1 MKAVISVFT
10 LLLILTGCNT
20 WRKVVETDSLEH
32 VARTD
37 SIIERI
43 NTEIKPVNIPV
54 SLSVMLIPNDQLRSL
69 PEGGSFTKK
78 EGRATSTVTR
88 RGESFEFSANCD
100 SLSVLVESVTRD
112 LYRSRTESDSLRL
125 IVKEF
130 KTEVIKEPSGW
141 QWFQIWG
148 FRLMLAAVA
157 LYVLFKNV
165 DVWQLIKKLPELI
178 NRLIRKN

>member
-1 MKAVISVFT
+1 MKAVISVFA
-10 LLLILTGCNT
+10 LLLMLTGCNT
-20 WRKVVETDSLEH
+20 WRKVVETDNQER
-32 VARTD
+32 VTRTD

-43 NTEIKPVNIPV
+43 NTEVKPVNIPV
-54 SLSVMLIPNDQLRSL
+54 SLSVMLLPDSQLRSL

-78 EGRATSTVTR
+78 EGRATATITR
-88 RGESFEFSANCD
+88 RGDSYEVSANCD

-125 IVKEF
+125 VVKEF

-165 DVWQLIKKLPELI
+165 DVWQLIKKLPAQI
-178 NRLIRKN
+178 SRLIRKN